1 MLSSYVVILTPAP
14 PLEAAGF
21 FLPFLF
27 HARKRRAHAMRSRPS
42 ICVTVFLLSRILDF
56 TYKAFIPMPRAFCE
70 ILVETCNA
78 RKNLFDAIMGV
89 VYCRTG
95 GKNMRTVLSVSLP
108 ENMAA
113 ELETIAKAMGRNKSD
128 IVKESLGLFL
138 WETKFRNIKKKLSGK
153 AKAAGVI
160 TEEDIFKGVS

>member
-1 MLSSYVVILTPAP
+1 
-14 PLEAAGF
+14 
-21 FLPFLF
+21 
-27 HARKRRAHAMRSRPS
+27 
-42 ICVTVFLLSRILDF
+42 
-56 TYKAFIPMPRAFCE
+56 
-70 ILVETCNA
+70 
-78 RKNLFDAIMGV
+78 
-89 VYCRTG
+89 
-95 GKNMRTVLSVSLP
+95 MRTVLSVSLP

-160 TEEDIFKGVS
+160 TEEDVFKAVS